1 MNLNVGEWKEFRFGD
16 LIDKPYKAK
25 AFNKD
30 DLEIAVKEGLR
41 YITRTGVNN
50 GCEMIVN
57 ASEIPQKYVEK
68 GNAISIGDTTATCF
82 YQDEDF
88 ITGDHM
94 VIVRAKWLNRSNG
107 LFIVG
112 MLQNEQYKY
121 SYGRAFLIDRIQETM
136 IKLPIQHNPDGTP
149 YIDPNHTYS
158 EDGYVPDWQFMEDYM
173 KSLHHKPLTTKNTV
187 GNGLALNVDEW
198 KEFKVDSIFIMHN
211 GKGITKEEIE
221 DNAGDFTVVQSGE
234 ENNGV
239 IGKID
244 KSYCEVMNYT
254 FTEKPCLTVAR
265 SGSAGFVSF
274 QRYGCVVGD
283 SAKILLLQVENPT
296 IGLYIFLQTILTAQ
310 RFKYAYGRKVTE
322 TKYMNDTI
330 KLPIQHNADGT
341 PYIDPNCT
349 YSEDGYV
356 PDWQF
361 MEDYMKAL
369 PYGDRL

>member
-1 MNLNVGEWKEFRFGD
+1 MNLNVEEWKEFRFGD

-57 ASEIPQKYVEK
+57 ASEIPQKHVEK
-68 GNAISIGDTTATCF
+68 GNAISVGDTTATCF

-341 PYIDPNCT
+341 PYIDPNHT
-349 YSEDGYV
+349 YSKDGYV